1 MSETRQA
8 PDTTDPAPHDF
19 SLVSDD
25 VDFPEA
31 LHHAHPP
38 VIQLLGRG
46 EPSVVR
52 KLARTPG
59 LAIVGSRRASVQ
71 GKADARWFAR
81 VVAGHGLVIISGLAH
96 GIDTGAHEGA
106 LEASGQ
112 TVAVLG
118 HGRDHV
124 YPRQNADLLDRILS
138 SGGAAVTEYPDAT
151 PARAH
156 QFPMRNRIIAGL
168 AQAVLIVEA
177 APKSGSLITA
187 RHALEAGINVF
198 VIPGSIHS
206 PESQGSNQ
214 LIREGAQPVQ
224 SPEELLGDMG
234 ILRPG
239 NRPAT
244 PMASGDL
251 FTTHMDDI
259 TLTALTHLSHHA
271 STVDDLRKRSG
282 LALDR
287 LYGCLL
293 VLELAHLATRLP
305 DGRWVKLDQK

>member
-8 PDTTDPAPHDF
+8 PSTSHLLPHDF
-19 SLVSDD
+19 SMGSDD
-25 VDFPEA
+25 IDFPEA
-31 LHHAHPP
+31 LRHAHPP
-38 VIQLLGRG
+38 VVQLLGRG

-52 KLARTPG
+52 RLAQTPG
-59 LAIVGSRRASVQ
+59 LAIVGSRRASSQ

-96 GIDTGAHEGA
+96 GIDTSAHEGA
-106 LEASGQ
+106 LQASGH

-124 YPRQNADLLDRILS
+124 YPRQNAGLLERILT

-206 PESQGSNQ
+206 LESQGSNQ

-239 NRPAT
+239 NRRSRPSL
-244 PMASGDL
+244 SGDL
-251 FTTHMDDI
+251 FTPDMDVT
-259 TLTALTHLSHHA
+259 TLTALTHLSHQA
-271 STVDDLRKRSG
+271 STINDLCNRSG

-293 VLELAHLATRLP
+293 VLELAHLATRLS
-305 DGRWVKLDQK
+305 DGRWVKLIEK